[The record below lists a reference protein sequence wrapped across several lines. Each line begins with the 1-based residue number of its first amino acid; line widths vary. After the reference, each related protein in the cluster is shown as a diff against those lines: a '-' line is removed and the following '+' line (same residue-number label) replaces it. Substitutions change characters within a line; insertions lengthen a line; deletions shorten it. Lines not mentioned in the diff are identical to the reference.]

1 MISSDAGALLIL
13 AGARVYFLHNI
24 LHNFPDGEARTILK
38 QTASA
43 MKKGYSKLL
52 LWDTVLPNQGAGA
65 NECCLDWV
73 MMTFYGSSERT
84 ESQWRTLVEDA
95 DIGLK
100 VVDIVRYSQYDQGV
114 IELELA

>member
-1 MISSDAGALLIL
+1 M
-13 AGARVYFLHNI
+13 HNI
-24 LHNFPDGEARTILK
+24 LHNFPDSNARTILK

-52 LWDTVLPNQGAGA
+52 LWDTVLPDKGAGA
-65 NECCLDWV
+65 NECCLDWL

-84 ESQWRTLVEDA
+84 ESQWRKLVEDPE
-95 DIGLK
+95 IGLK
-100 VVDIVRYSQYDQGV
+100 VKDIVKYSQYDQDV